1 MPTDPSS
8 EPAARRL
15 RRALRGAGVRAIYG
29 EPAEGLA
36 VTRVEPELAPLLALA
51 HEKLFGGEVA
61 VHRPDGTLV
70 LGARWALSD
79 PGRPLPAGVPQL
91 RPATAEESELAV
103 LSHRSPQGWGDVPE
117 EVLRALSGRR
127 APVVLAGPGVV
138 AHGAVPGLHALAAS
152 ADLGVLNTWGAKGVF
167 DWRSRHHWATVG
179 LQEHDLD
186 LGGLRGADAVITVG
200 VDPLE
205 LPTDPA
211 AYGAVV
217 PLDPWMLDP
226 LSECWSRSGGGLELP
241 PLRTRLAEVTQEG
254 WRSTGRPMP
263 PSQVTRSY
271 STILGDQGGLIAA
284 DPGLAGYWLA
294 RTYPTSRLGEA
305 LVPGERD
312 VPGFSLACALL
323 ARRADPDRP
332 VLALAD
338 APLRPVH
345 LALMDLARSWGVAAT
360 LECWD
365 PDGPLLGPEE
375 HAERLAGA
383 LAGGPPSELALATD
397 STQLGRMTA
406 VAGRITAWGL
416 GLRTGSGPRGLAVAT

>member
-1 MPTDPSS
+1 MPADPTGG
-8 EPAARRL
+8 PADRRL
-15 RRALRGAGVRAIYG
+15 RRVLREAGVRAVYG

-36 VTRVEPELAPLLALA
+36 VTPVAPELAPLLALA
-51 HEKLFGGEVA
+51 HEKVFGGAAA

-79 PGRPLPAGVPQL
+79 PGRPLPSGAPHL
-91 RPATAEESELAV
+91 SPAALEESDLVA
-103 LSHRSPQGWGDVPE
+103 LSRRSPQGWGEVPDG
-117 EVLRALSGRR
+117 VLRALAGRR

-138 AHGAVPGLHALAAS
+138 AERAVPGLHALAA
-152 ADLGVLNTWGAKGVF
+152 AAGLGVLNTWGAKGVF

-179 LQEHDLD
+179 LQERDLD
-186 LGGLRGADAVITVG
+186 LGGLRGSDAVVTVG
-200 VDPLE
+200 LDPLE
-205 LPTDPA
+205 LPGDPG
-211 AYGAVV
+211 AYGPVV
-217 PLDPWMLDP
+217 PLEPWMLDP
-226 LSECWSRSGGGLELP
+226 LSEYWSRPAGDVELP
-241 PLRTRLAEVTQEG
+241 PLRTRLADVTQEG

-271 STILGDQGGLIAA
+271 STLLGGQGGLVAA
-284 DPGLAGYWLA
+284 DPGVSGYWLA

-312 VPGFSLACALL
+312 VPGFSLACAVL

-338 APLRPVH
+338 APLQPAH
-345 LALMDLARSWGVAAT
+345 HALRDLARSWGVPVA

-365 PDGPLLGPEE
+365 PDGPMLGPEE
-375 HAERLAGA
+375 HSARLADA
-383 LAGGPPSELALATD
+383 LADDRPSELALATD
-397 STQLGRMTA
+397 SVQLGRMTA

-416 GLRTGSGPRGLAVAT
+416 GSEPAPGRTDGG

>member
-1 MPTDPSS
+1 M
-8 EPAARRL
+8 
-15 RRALRGAGVRAIYG
+15 RRALWRAGVRAIYG

-51 HEKLFGGEVA
+51 HEKLFGGEAA

-70 LGARWALSD
+70 LGARWALSA
-79 PGRPLPAGVPQL
+79 PGRTTLPAGVPHL
-91 RPATAEESELAV
+91 RPAAAGESDLAA
-103 LSHRSPQGWGDVPE
+103 LSRRSPQSWGDVPE
-117 EVLRALSGRR
+117 DVLRALAGRR

-138 AHGAVPGLHALAAS
+138 AQGAVPGLHALAVA

-186 LGGLRGADAVITVG
+186 LGGLSEADAVITVG

-211 AYGAVV
+211 VYGAVV

-226 LSECWSRSGGGLELP
+226 LSECWSRPGGGLELP
-241 PLRTRLAEVTQEG
+241 PLRTRLAEVTQDG

-271 STILGDQGGLIAA
+271 STILREQDGLIAA

-312 VPGFSLACALL
+312 AVGFSLACALL

-345 LALMDLARSWGVAAT
+345 LALMDLARGWGVAAT

-365 PDGPLLGPEE
+365 PDGPPLRPEE
-375 HAERLAGA
+375 HAERLAAA
-383 LAGGPPSELALATD
+383 LADGRPSELALATD
-397 STQLGRMTA
+397 SVQLGRMTA

-416 GLRTGSGPRGLAVAT
+416 GANRLRARGDSGWPGEG